1 MNKFSIIF
9 NQSNFFFKCGGGR
22 GVVDLK
28 YIFLLKEGG
37 EGGGGYPVKV
47 ISCYANN
54 SKKCFN

>member
-37 EGGGGYPVKV
+37 EGV
-47 ISCYANN
+47 SCEGN
-54 SKKCFN
+54 KLLCK